1 MNDPVTAA
9 TQAAESSPAAAS
21 PDRARA
27 QVSSAWRPARVALGV
42 LITGVVVTAALAVAA
57 RVVYDRN
64 EDRLLGLRVRQLGL
78 VLSSALPADQTP
90 LASAAAL
97 ADATAGNAQKFRS
110 FMSDYTRE
118 GRQFASVSLW
128 PLDRVNPAPT
138 VVVGKRPQL
147 ASMPGQ
153 AREVLAKASRSNE
166 LSLTGILGTTNPSV
180 GYAFAT
186 PGVKHGFA
194 VYAESPLPRGRRSQL
209 ASSTGFG
216 DLNYALFLGHQR
228 LRRDLLVYD
237 IYRFPISGRQASE
250 TVPFGD
256 SAFTLVVTPNGS
268 LGGSFFRDLPWFIG
282 VIGALLTLAAALMTD
297 RLARGRRHAEQLAG
311 VLDQVAAQN
320 RQMYAEQR
328 TIAQS
333 LQHALLPEA
342 LPDLRG
348 LHASA
353 RYVPA
358 TSGIDVG
365 GDWYD
370 IVEIDAQRL
379 LVIVGDVSGH
389 GLRAATTMASL
400 RYATLA
406 YAAQDPTPEAILA
419 RLSDFA
425 NSQEHAY
432 FATVLCCLIDP
443 VEHRL
448 TLASAGHLAPLLIDA
463 ERSGE
468 FVTVATGVPIGV
480 TREAPYESATV
491 AVAPRSTLIAFTDGL
506 VERRGETL
514 DAGLARLAAAATAE
528 AMGLEA
534 LVARLATQVSS
545 DDHHDDTTILAIRW
559 DA

>member
-1 MNDPVTAA
+1 MSDPVTGGNE
-9 TQAAESSPAAAS
+9 AAEPSPASVSDGVA
-21 PDRARA
+21 PARVA
-27 QVSSAWRPARVALGV
+27 SAWRPSRVALVV
-42 LITGVVVTAALAVAA
+42 LIVGLVVTAALAVAA
-57 RVVYDRN
+57 QVIYDRN
-64 EDRLLGLRVRQLGL
+64 EDRLLRLRVRELGL

-97 ADATAGNAQKFRS
+97 ADATDGNAQKFRS
-110 FMSDYTRE
+110 FMSDYARE
-118 GRQFASVSLW
+118 GRQFESVSLW
-128 PLDRVNPAPT
+128 PLGRANPAPT
-138 VVVGKRPQL
+138 VVVGKQPQL
-147 ASMPGQ
+147 ASMPAQ
-153 AREVLAKASRSNE
+153 ARKVLAKAARSSE
-166 LSLTGILGTTNPSV
+166 LSLTGILGSTKPSL

-194 VYAESPLPRGRRSQL
+194 VYAENPLPKGRRSRL
-209 ASSTGFG
+209 AASTGFG

-228 LRRDLLVYD
+228 LPRDLLVYD
-237 IYRFPISGRQASE
+237 IHRFPISGRQASE

-268 LGGSFFRDLPWFIG
+268 LGGSFFRDLPWVIG
-282 VIGALLTLAAALMTD
+282 VIGTLLALAAALMTD
-297 RLARGRRHAEQLAG
+297 RLARRRRRAEQLAG

-328 TIAQS
+328 SIAQS
-333 LQHALLPEA
+333 LQHALLPEK

-348 LHASA
+348 VHASA

-370 IVEIDAQRL
+370 IVEVDEQRL
-379 LVIVGDVSGH
+379 LIVVGDVSGH

-406 YAAQDPTPEAILA
+406 YASQDPAPEAVLA

-425 NSQEHAY
+425 NSQEHEY
-432 FATVLCCLIDP
+432 FATVLCCLID
-443 VEHRL
+443 VGGHRV
-448 TLASAGHLAPLLIDA
+448 TLASAGHLAPLLIDD
-463 ERSGE
+463 ERNGE
-468 FVTVATGVPIGV
+468 FATVATGVPIGV
-480 TREAPYESATV
+480 AREVPYEAVTV
-491 AVAPRSTLIAFTDGL
+491 GVAPRSTLVAFTDGL

-514 DAGLARLAAAATAE
+514 DTGLARLQAAATAT
-528 AMGLEA
+528 AMPLEA
-534 LVARLATQVSS
+534 LVAGLAAQVPS
-545 DDHHDDTTILAIRW
+545 DDHHDDTAILAIRW